1 MIIEPERSGK
11 SISDVC
17 IAFGISRETWY
28 KWKRRYDAYG
38 VDGLKNQ
45 SRKPHNIKNVKVTE
59 ELEKLVLE
67 LRLNNRFGPMRIRF
81 RLKRKYGVSLGT
93 KTIYNLLKRHK
104 LNVLAVKLKRKYKR
118 FEMKHPNELVQMD
131 TKGPFYLK
139 ASRTKHYL
147 IHVIDDCSRK
157 VVSKWCNRRTSEAAL
172 SVLKEWVK
180 LHGKPNKVMHDGGTE
195 FTSTD
200 FKNFLILNGIK
211 DKQIPKGY
219 PQEQG
224 KVEAYN
230 KIVIAEFLQIEELKD
245 EKDGAEKYESFVN
258 SYNHEREHGG
268 INGMTP
274 AEMFKTT
281 TTDALKQDKKCQP
294 CWYIILS
301 TMSGSTT
308 FNQQIF
314 NFVIEC

>member
-28 KWKRRYDAYG
+28 KWKRRYDVYG

-93 KTIYNLLKRHK
+93 KIIYNLLKRHK

-139 ASRTKHYL
+139 ASRTKHYF

-258 SYNHEREHGG
+258 SYNYEREHGG

-274 AEMFKTT
+274 AEKFMKC
-281 TTDALKQDKKCQP
+281 LKQP
-294 CWYIILS
+294 LLIH
-301 TMSGSTT
+301 
-308 FNQQIF
+308 
-314 NFVIEC
+314 

>member
-17 IAFGISRETWY
+17 IAFGVSRETWY
-28 KWKRRYDAYG
+28 KWKRRYDTYG
-38 VDGLKNQ
+38 IDGLKNQ

-59 ELEKLVLE
+59 ELEKIVLE

-139 ASRTKHYL
+139 ASRTKHYF

-157 VVSKWCNRRTSEAAL
+157 VVSKWCNRRTSEEAL

-180 LHGKPNKVMHDGGTE
+180 LHGKPKKVMHDGGKE
-195 FTSTD
+195 FTSTN

-230 KIVIAEFLQIEELKD
+230 KIVISEFLQVEELKD

-258 SYNHEREHGG
+258 SYNYEREHGG

-274 AEMFKTT
+274 AEKFMKC
-281 TTDALKQDKKCQP
+281 LKQP
-294 CWYIILS
+294 LLIH
-301 TMSGSTT
+301 
-308 FNQQIF
+308 
-314 NFVIEC
+314 

>member
-17 IAFGISRETWY
+17 IAFGVSRATWY
-28 KWKRRYDAYG
+28 KWKRRYDTYG
-38 VDGLKNQ
+38 IDGLKNQ
-45 SRKPHNIKNVKVTE
+45 SRKPHNIKSLKVTE

-104 LNVLAVKLKRKYKR
+104 LNVLSVKLKRKYKR

-139 ASRTKHYL
+139 ASRTKHYF

-230 KIVIAEFLQIEELKD
+230 KIVISEFLQIEELKD

-258 SYNHEREHGG
+258 SYNYEREHGG

-274 AEMFKTT
+274 AEKFM
-281 TTDALKQDKKCQP
+281 KCLEQP
-294 CWYIILS
+294 LLIH
-301 TMSGSTT
+301 
-308 FNQQIF
+308 
-314 NFVIEC
+314 

>member
-17 IAFGISRETWY
+17 IAFGVSRATWY
-28 KWKRRYDAYG
+28 KWKRRYDTYG
-38 VDGLKNQ
+38 IDGLKNQ
-45 SRKPHNIKNVKVTE
+45 SRKPHNIKNLKVTE

-139 ASRTKHYL
+139 ASRTKHYF

-230 KIVIAEFLQIEELKD
+230 KIVISEFLQIEELKD

-258 SYNHEREHGG
+258 SYNYEREHGG

-274 AEMFKTT
+274 AEKFMKC
-281 TTDALKQDKKCQP
+281 LKQP
-294 CWYIILS
+294 LLIH
-301 TMSGSTT
+301 
-308 FNQQIF
+308 
-314 NFVIEC
+314 

>member
-11 SISDVC
+11 SISYVC

-28 KWKRRYDAYG
+28 KWKRLYDVYG

-45 SRKPHNIKNVKVTE
+45 SRKPHNIKNLKVTE

-139 ASRTKHYL
+139 ASRTKHYF

-230 KIVIAEFLQIEELKD
+230 KIVISEFLQIEELKD

-258 SYNHEREHGG
+258 SYNYEREHGG

-274 AEMFKTT
+274 AEKFM
-281 TTDALKQDKKCQP
+281 KCLEQP
-294 CWYIILS
+294 LLIH
-301 TMSGSTT
+301 
-308 FNQQIF
+308 
-314 NFVIEC
+314 

>member
-1 MIIEPERSGK
+1 VDIIENRYRMIIEPERSGK

-17 IAFGISRETWY
+17 IAFGVSRATWY
-28 KWKRRYDAYG
+28 KWKRRYDTYG
-38 VDGLKNQ
+38 IDGLKNQ
-45 SRKPHNIKNVKVTE
+45 SRKPHNIKNLKVTE

-139 ASRTKHYL
+139 ASRTKHYF

-230 KIVIAEFLQIEELKD
+230 KIVISEFLQVEELKD

-258 SYNHEREHGG
+258 SYNYEREHGG

-274 AEMFKTT
+274 AEKFMKC
-281 TTDALKQDKKCQP
+281 LKQP
-294 CWYIILS
+294 IL
-301 TMSGSTT
+301 
-308 FNQQIF
+308 IH
-314 NFVIEC
+314 

>member
-17 IAFGISRETWY
+17 IAFGVSRATWY
-28 KWKRRYDAYG
+28 KWKRRYDTYG
-38 VDGLKNQ
+38 IDGLKNQ
-45 SRKPHNIKNVKVTE
+45 SRKPHNIKSLKVTE

-139 ASRTKHYL
+139 ASRTKHYF

-230 KIVIAEFLQIEELKD
+230 KIVISEFLQIEELKD

-258 SYNHEREHGG
+258 SYNYEREHGG

-274 AEMFKTT
+274 AEKFMKC
-281 TTDALKQDKKCQP
+281 LKQP
-294 CWYIILS
+294 LLIH
-301 TMSGSTT
+301 
-308 FNQQIF
+308 
-314 NFVIEC
+314 

>member
-157 VVSKWCNRRTSEAAL
+157 VVSKWCNRRTSEATL

-258 SYNHEREHGG
+258 SYNYEREHGG

-274 AEMFKTT
+274 AEKFMKC
-281 TTDALKQDKKCQP
+281 LKQP
-294 CWYIILS
+294 LLIH
-301 TMSGSTT
+301 
-308 FNQQIF
+308 
-314 NFVIEC
+314 

>member
-17 IAFGISRETWY
+17 IAFGVSRATWY
-28 KWKRRYDAYG
+28 KWKRRYDTYG
-38 VDGLKNQ
+38 IDGLKNQ
-45 SRKPHNIKNVKVTE
+45 SRKPHNIKNLKVTE

-118 FEMKHPNELVQMD
+118 FEMKHPNELVQMN

-139 ASRTKHYL
+139 ASRTKHYF

-180 LHGKPNKVMHDGGTE
+180 LHGKPNKVMHDGGKE

-230 KIVIAEFLQIEELKD
+230 KIVISEFLQIEELKD

-258 SYNHEREHGG
+258 SYNYEREHGG

-274 AEMFKTT
+274 AEKFMKC
-281 TTDALKQDKKCQP
+281 LKQP
-294 CWYIILS
+294 LLIH
-301 TMSGSTT
+301 
-308 FNQQIF
+308 
-314 NFVIEC
+314 

>member
-1 MIIEPERSGK
+1 MDIIENRYRMIIEPERSGK

-258 SYNHEREHGG
+258 SSNYEREHGG

-274 AEMFKTT
+274 AEKFMKC
-281 TTDALKQDKKCQP
+281 LKQP
-294 CWYIILS
+294 LLIH
-301 TMSGSTT
+301 
-308 FNQQIF
+308 
-314 NFVIEC
+314 

>member
-1 MIIEPERSGK
+1 MTLLIIEPERSGK
-11 SISDVC
+11 TVSDVC
-17 IAFGISRETWY
+17 IAFGVSRETWY

-38 VDGLKNQ
+38 TDGLKNQ
-45 SRKPHNIKNVKVTE
+45 SRKPHNIKNLKVTE

-139 ASRTKHYL
+139 ASRTKHYF

-230 KIVIAEFLQIEELKD
+230 KIVISEFLQIEELKD

-258 SYNHEREHGG
+258 SYNYEREHGG

-274 AEMFKTT
+274 AEKFMKC
-281 TTDALKQDKKCQP
+281 LKQSLL
-294 CWYIILS
+294 IH
-301 TMSGSTT
+301 
-308 FNQQIF
+308 
-314 NFVIEC
+314 

>member
-1 MIIEPERSGK
+1 MDIIENRYRKIIEPERSGK

-28 KWKRRYDAYG
+28 KWKRRYDVYG

-139 ASRTKHYL
+139 ASRTKHYF

-258 SYNHEREHGG
+258 SYNYEREHGG

-274 AEMFKTT
+274 AEKFMKC
-281 TTDALKQDKKCQP
+281 LKQP
-294 CWYIILS
+294 LLIH
-301 TMSGSTT
+301 
-308 FNQQIF
+308 
-314 NFVIEC
+314 

>member
-1 MIIEPERSGK
+1 MIIEPERSGEA
-11 SISDVC
+11 ISDVC
-17 IAFGISRETWY
+17 IAFGVSRATWY
-28 KWKRRYDAYG
+28 KWKMRYDTYG
-38 VDGLKNQ
+38 IDGLKNQ
-45 SRKPHNIKNVKVTE
+45 SRKPHNIKNLKVTE

-139 ASRTKHYL
+139 ASRTKHYF

-230 KIVIAEFLQIEELKD
+230 KIVISEFLQIEELKD

-258 SYNHEREHGG
+258 SYNYEREHGG

-274 AEMFKTT
+274 AEKFMKC
-281 TTDALKQDKKCQP
+281 LKQP
-294 CWYIILS
+294 LLIH
-301 TMSGSTT
+301 
-308 FNQQIF
+308 
-314 NFVIEC
+314 

>member
-28 KWKRRYDAYG
+28 KWKRRYDVYG

-45 SRKPHNIKNVKVTE
+45 SRKPHNIKNLKVTE

-258 SYNHEREHGG
+258 SYNYEREHGG

-274 AEMFKTT
+274 AEKFMKC
-281 TTDALKQDKKCQP
+281 LKQP
-294 CWYIILS
+294 LLIH
-301 TMSGSTT
+301 
-308 FNQQIF
+308 
-314 NFVIEC
+314 

>member
-1 MIIEPERSGK
+1 VDIIENRYRMIIEPERSGK

-17 IAFGISRETWY
+17 IAFGVSRATWY
-28 KWKRRYDAYG
+28 KWKRRYDAHG
-38 VDGLKNQ
+38 IDGLKNQ
-45 SRKPHNIKNVKVTE
+45 SRKPHNIKNLKVTE

-139 ASRTKHYL
+139 ASRTKHYF

-230 KIVIAEFLQIEELKD
+230 KIVISEFLQIEELKD

-258 SYNHEREHGG
+258 SYNYEREHGG

-274 AEMFKTT
+274 AEKFMKC
-281 TTDALKQDKKCQP
+281 LKQP
-294 CWYIILS
+294 IMIH
-301 TMSGSTT
+301 
-308 FNQQIF
+308 
-314 NFVIEC
+314 

>member
-1 MIIEPERSGK
+1 VDIIENRYRMIIEPERSGK

-17 IAFGISRETWY
+17 IAFGVSRATWY
-28 KWKRRYDAYG
+28 KWKRRYDTYG
-38 VDGLKNQ
+38 IDGLKNQ
-45 SRKPHNIKNVKVTE
+45 SRKPHNIKNLKVTE

-139 ASRTKHYL
+139 ASRTKHYF

-274 AEMFKTT
+274 AEKFMKC
-281 TTDALKQDKKCQP
+281 LKQP
-294 CWYIILS
+294 LL
-301 TMSGSTT
+301 MH
-308 FNQQIF
+308 
-314 NFVIEC
+314 

>member
-17 IAFGISRETWY
+17 IAFGVSRATWY
-28 KWKRRYDAYG
+28 KWKRRYDTYG
-38 VDGLKNQ
+38 IDGLKNQ
-45 SRKPHNIKNVKVTE
+45 SRKPHNIKNMKVTE

-139 ASRTKHYL
+139 ASRTKHYF

-230 KIVIAEFLQIEELKD
+230 KIVISEFLQIEELKD

-258 SYNHEREHGG
+258 SYNYEREHGG

-274 AEMFKTT
+274 AEKFMKC
-281 TTDALKQDKKCQP
+281 LKQP
-294 CWYIILS
+294 LLIH
-301 TMSGSTT
+301 
-308 FNQQIF
+308 
-314 NFVIEC
+314 

>member
-1 MIIEPERSGK
+1 VDIIENRYRMIIEPERSGK

-17 IAFGISRETWY
+17 IAFGVSRATWY
-28 KWKRRYDAYG
+28 KWKRRYDTYG
-38 VDGLKNQ
+38 IDGLKNQ
-45 SRKPHNIKNVKVTE
+45 SRKPHNIKNLKVTE

-139 ASRTKHYL
+139 ASRTKHYF

-230 KIVIAEFLQIEELKD
+230 KIIISEFLQIEELKD

-258 SYNHEREHGG
+258 SYNYEREHGG

-274 AEMFKTT
+274 AEKFMKC
-281 TTDALKQDKKCQP
+281 LKQP
-294 CWYIILS
+294 LLIH
-301 TMSGSTT
+301 
-308 FNQQIF
+308 
-314 NFVIEC
+314 

>member
-28 KWKRRYDAYG
+28 KWKRRYDVYG

-45 SRKPHNIKNVKVTE
+45 SRKPHNIKNVKITE

-139 ASRTKHYL
+139 ASRTKHYF

-180 LHGKPNKVMHDGGTE
+180 LHGKPNKAMHDGGTE

-258 SYNHEREHGG
+258 SYNYEREHGG

-274 AEMFKTT
+274 AEKFMKC
-281 TTDALKQDKKCQP
+281 LKQP
-294 CWYIILS
+294 LLIH
-301 TMSGSTT
+301 
-308 FNQQIF
+308 
-314 NFVIEC
+314 

>member
-1 MIIEPERSGK
+1 MITEPERSGK
-11 SISDVC
+11 TVSDVC
-17 IAFGISRETWY
+17 IAFGVSRATWY
-28 KWKRRYDAYG
+28 KWKRRYDTYG
-38 VDGLKNQ
+38 IDGLKNQ
-45 SRKPHNIKNVKVTE
+45 SRKPHNIKNLKVTE

-139 ASRTKHYL
+139 ASRTKHYF

-230 KIVIAEFLQIEELKD
+230 KIVISEFLQIEELKD

-258 SYNHEREHGG
+258 SYNYEREHGG

-274 AEMFKTT
+274 AEKFMKC
-281 TTDALKQDKKCQP
+281 LKQP
-294 CWYIILS
+294 IL
-301 TMSGSTT
+301 
-308 FNQQIF
+308 IH
-314 NFVIEC
+314 

>member
-1 MIIEPERSGK
+1 LNPERSGET
-11 SISDVC
+11 ISDVC
-17 IAFGISRETWY
+17 IAFGVSRATWY
-28 KWKRRYDAYG
+28 KWKRRYDTYG
-38 VDGLKNQ
+38 IDGLKNQ
-45 SRKPHNIKNVKVTE
+45 SRKPHNIKNLKVTE

-139 ASRTKHYL
+139 ASRTKHYF

-230 KIVIAEFLQIEELKD
+230 KIVISEFLQIEELKD

-258 SYNHEREHGG
+258 SYNYEREHGG

-274 AEMFKTT
+274 AEKFMKC
-281 TTDALKQDKKCQP
+281 LKQP
-294 CWYIILS
+294 LLIH
-301 TMSGSTT
+301 
-308 FNQQIF
+308 
-314 NFVIEC
+314 